1 MEDDNLSAIKSYLE
15 QITEKINENEIIAF
29 DNHPAAYKIIDQLF
43 YNGIKISVI
52 SYSTDIIKYVAKYT
66 NFNIILSNGVVS
78 SEYHIIV
85 GTDVAQTFSKYRIN
99 RYFAA
104 MPYMADNSL
113 YQTIPEVAEIQIAL
127 KQSADQFLVIN
138 RPEFLNTRLAHDFI
152 HIGDF

>member
-1 MEDDNLSAIKSYLE
+1 MLLK
-15 QITEKINENEIIAF
+15 Q
-29 DNHPAAYKIIDQLF
+29 
-43 YNGIKISVI
+43 
-52 SYSTDIIKYVAKYT
+52 
-66 NFNIILSNGVVS
+66 
-78 SEYHIIV
+78 
-85 GTDVAQTFSKYRIN
+85 FSKYRIS

-127 KQSADQFLVIN
+127 KQSADQFWVIN

>member
-1 MEDDNLSAIKSYLE
+1 MSAIKSYLE

-43 YNGIKISVI
+43 YSGIKISVI

-85 GTDVAQTFSKYRIN
+85 GTDVTQTFSKYRIS

>member
-1 MEDDNLSAIKSYLE
+1 MSAIKSYLE

-29 DNHPAAYKIIDQLF
+29 DNHSAAYKIIDQLF

-78 SEYHIIV
+78 SEYHIII
-85 GTDVAQTFSKYRIN
+85 GTDVAQTFSKYRIS